1 MHLIIVSDA
10 EPTCSIASFPCNR
23 AALSVV
29 YSGQDILCQQSELQ
43 LMVEISPKSSLN
55 RITVSGRVDNFKRF
69 CKIL

>member
-1 MHLIIVSDA
+1 MQSQLAVLPVSRVT
-10 EPTCSIASFPCNR
+10 EQ
-23 AALSVV
+23 LSVV